1 MNIIISVGFYE
12 LTGSRSI
19 WPKSCETSFFPAV
32 NFTAAVWVIWDFI
45 NFNNVNL
52 WHCKDHL
59 TFFFIPF
66 SVLKQWNNRVL
77 EMCCACELNDLLLV
91 LNVNKAT
98 GKKHT
103 MSHSVTTYLHEL
115 LKDFRLSLR
124 RNVYYS

>member
-98 GKKHT
+98 GKKT
-103 MSHSVTTYLHEL
+103 YNVTFSHHIFTWTFKRLQVKSQEKCL
-115 LKDFRLSLR
+115 L
-124 RNVYYS
+124 